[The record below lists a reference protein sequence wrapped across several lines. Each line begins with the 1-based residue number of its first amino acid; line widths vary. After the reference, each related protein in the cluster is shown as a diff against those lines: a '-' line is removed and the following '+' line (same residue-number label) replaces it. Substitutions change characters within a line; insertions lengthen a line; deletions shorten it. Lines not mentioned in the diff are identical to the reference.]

1 MGDGGDD
8 ILYGG
13 PGTDTYDGGAGND
26 LIYVDAADVVA
37 TRPAGSIDGGS
48 NAEDAEMPDS
58 DTVSFELF
66 TDEDGGVTGVI
77 LDAGLYDNIE
87 NAIGTDF
94 ADTITGSAVGN
105 VIEGGA
111 GGDTLSGGSDGID
124 TLSYENSD
132 RRVRVN
138 LDASSA
144 VGGHATNDTITA
156 NTFENVIGSAYD
168 DVLTGDEGVNV
179 LTGGGGDD
187 ELVGGNE
194 TDADTGDTLKGGDGE
209 DSLEGGAGDDT
220 LEGGAGADELD
231 GGDNEAGANTLSYAG
246 SDAGVTVNLATASA
260 SGGHA
265 EGDEI
270 AVTDDVDHDGDE
282 AVDSDGDNN
291 TLEDSDTDRIDV
303 ATFRKVTGSDH
314 NDTITGDYRMN
325 VLMGGKGDD
334 TLDGGANWDMLI
346 GGPGADE
353 LIGGES
359 GAVEDDE
366 DTTDVNEARAEDV
379 DWAVYR
385 HAEGGVSVN
394 LDTMKGTGGD
404 AMGDVL
410 DDIELVWGSEDAENG
425 DTFIAGAGADLLH
438 GDLGPD
444 TLSYEAS
451 NMGVTVDLSDQITF
465 DGDPTDTLITTSTTA
480 NGVGLPDED
489 LSPAIPYIVE
499 NDEGVLVEVL
509 VGAATEEQVE
519 SNTNGAAGDR
529 IGGIQNLTGSAFN
542 DTLTGDAADNT
553 LMGGDGRDTLAGGAG
568 DDTLMGGD
576 GDDTLSAT
584 SGENMLMGGA
594 GDDTITGGSDVDTIN
609 GGAGDDDLNGGG
621 GANTF
626 VFSTAD
632 SGDSDAVLDWTAG
645 TGNKIDLQ
653 AFDLTPEQVI
663 GAITLR
669 GTGTDAYVVINLTDF
684 GGGRITIDD
693 ISDLDA
699 LDSDSGESDNTTAI
713 ETLDEGI
720 FIL

>member
-1 MGDGGDD
+1 MIWGGVGDDDLMGDGGDD
-8 ILYGG
+8 ILNGG

-37 TRPAGSIDGGS
+37 TRPAGSIDGGE
-48 NAEDAEMPDS
+48 NDPDPDDEMGDS

-77 LDAGLYDNIE
+77 LDAGLYANIE

-94 ADTITGSAVGN
+94 ADTITGSAEGN

-111 GGDTLSGGSDGID
+111 GGDTLSGGDGND

-187 ELVGGNE
+187 ELVGGAE
-194 TDADTGDTLKGGDGE
+194 ADTLKGGDGE

-231 GGDNEAGANTLSYAG
+231 GGDDETGANTLSYAG
-246 SDAGVTVNLATASA
+246 SNADVTVNLATASA

-265 EGDEI
+265 DGDEI

-282 AVDSDGDNN
+282 LVDNDGSGNN
-291 TLEDSDTDRIDV
+291 PLEDTDTDRIDV

-314 NDTITGDYRMN
+314 GDTITGDYRMN

-334 TLDGGANWDMLI
+334 TLDGDANWDMLI
-346 GGPGADE
+346 GGPGADI

-366 DTTDVNEARAEDV
+366 DTTDDDENEARAEDV

-404 AMGDVL
+404 AMGDEL

-425 DTFIAGAGADLLH
+425 DTFIAGAGADMVH

-451 NMGVTVDLSDQITF
+451 NMGVTV
-465 DGDPTDTLITTSTTA
+465 
-480 NGVGLPDED
+480 
-489 LSPAIPYIVE
+489 
-499 NDEGVLVEVL
+499 
-509 VGAATEEQVE
+509 
-519 SNTNGAAGDR
+519 
-529 IGGIQNLTGSAFN
+529 
-542 DTLTGDAADNT
+542 
-553 LMGGDGRDTLAGGAG
+553 
-568 DDTLMGGD
+568 
-576 GDDTLSAT
+576 
-584 SGENMLMGGA
+584 
-594 GDDTITGGSDVDTIN
+594 
-609 GGAGDDDLNGGG
+609 
-621 GANTF
+621 
-626 VFSTAD
+626 
-632 SGDSDAVLDWTAG
+632 
-645 TGNKIDLQ
+645 
-653 AFDLTPEQVI
+653 
-663 GAITLR
+663 
-669 GTGTDAYVVINLTDF
+669 NLTDDQIAF
-684 GGGRITIDD
+684 TQTEADAGPTDETIQPR
-693 ISDLDA
+693 LR
-699 LDSDSGESDNTTAI
+699 
-713 ETLDEGI
+713 
-720 FIL
+720 